1 MNGSKPP
8 VPRLALVSVSDKDGI
23 VEFAS
28 RLAALGF
35 SLLSTGGTARHLADS
50 GLVVTEVSDYTGFP
64 EIMAGRVK
72 TLHPRIHG
80 GLLGRAGAD
89 DAVMAEQDI
98 PRIAL
103 AVINLYPFDEV
114 TRDPG
119 CSLETAIENIDIG
132 GPAMVR
138 SAAKN
143 YASVGVV
150 TSKDQYAPVL
160 AELERNGG
168 ELSLAFRFELAVAA
182 FNRIAQ
188 YDAAISSWLS
198 ALTPQGQRMT
208 FPDQANACFRKIMDL
223 RYGENPHQQAAWY
236 GNLDP
241 QGNLDAQGS
250 SLSAARQLQGK
261 ELSFNNIA
269 DADAAW
275 ACVTQFTDPACV
287 IVKHANPCGVAVA
300 TTLLAAYDQAYAT
313 DPTSAFGGIIAF
325 NATVDGTT
333 AEALL
338 ARQFVEVLLAPGF
351 SSEALQVL
359 AHKQNVRVLCVA
371 PGKPVGQPMD
381 KPAGQPAGKMV
392 AQQDFKRISG
402 GLLMQTA
409 DLAQVRRADCRV
421 VSKREA
427 TDAQWDDLLF
437 AWNVVKMVKSNAI
450 VYAAG
455 GRTLGIGAGQM
466 SRVDSARIARWKAA
480 EAGLDLAHSVMAS
493 DAFFPFRD
501 GIDMAAEAGISGVI
515 QPGGSMRDEEVI
527 AAADEHDLVMV
538 FTGIRHFRH

>member
-1 MNGSKPP
+1 MNGTKLPT
-8 VPRLALVSVSDKDGI
+8 PRLALVSVSDKDGI

-28 RLAALGF
+28 RLVTLGF
-35 SLLSTGGTARHLADS
+35 SLLSTGGTAKHLAES
-50 GLVVTEVSDYTGFP
+50 GLAVTEVSDYTGFP
-64 EIMAGRVK
+64 EIMSGRVK

-80 GLLGRAGAD
+80 GLLGRAGMD

-98 PRIAL
+98 PRISL
-103 AVINLYPFDEV
+103 AVINLYPFEEV
-114 TRDPG
+114 TRDPS
-119 CSLETAIENIDIG
+119 CSVEKAIENIDIG

-143 YASVGVV
+143 YASAGIV
-150 TSKDQYAPVL
+150 TSKDQYVQVL
-160 AELERNGG
+160 VELERNGG
-168 ELSLAFRFELAVAA
+168 ELGLEFRFELAVAA

-198 ALTPQGQRMT
+198 AVTPQGERMT
-208 FPDQANACFRKIMDL
+208 FPRQANACFRKIMDL

-236 GNLDP
+236 GNLNP
-241 QGNLDAQGS
+241 QGNLDAQDSG
-250 SLSAARQLQGK
+250 LSAARQLQGK

-275 ACVTQFTDPACV
+275 ACVTQFTGPACV

-300 TTLLAAYDQAYAT
+300 ATPLAAYDQAYST

-325 NATVDGTT
+325 NATVDEAT

-338 ARQFVEVLLAPGF
+338 ARQFVEVLLAPDF
-351 SSEALQVL
+351 SREALQVL
-359 AHKQNVRVLCVA
+359 ARKQNVRVLCVA
-371 PGKPVGQPMD
+371 PSQPVGQPVGNPM
-381 KPAGQPAGKMV
+381 GQTLP
-392 AQQDFKRISG
+392 QQDFKRVGG
-402 GLLMQTA
+402 GLLVQTA
-409 DLAQVRRADCRV
+409 DLAQVRRADCRL
-421 VSKREA
+421 VSRRA
-427 TDAQWDDLLF
+427 PTDAQWNDLLF

-450 VYAAG
+450 VYAAR

-480 EAGLDLAHSVMAS
+480 EAGLELANSVMAS

>member
-1 MNGSKPP
+1 MNGPKLP

-50 GLVVTEVSDYTGFP
+50 GLTVTEVSDHTGFP

-80 GLLGRAGAD
+80 GLLGRAGTD

-119 CSLETAIENIDIG
+119 CSLEKAIENIDIG

-143 YASVGVV
+143 YAAVGVV
-150 TSKDQYAPVL
+150 TSKDQYAQVL

-168 ELSLAFRFELAVAA
+168 ELGLEFRFELAVAA

-198 ALTPQGQRMT
+198 ALTPQGERMT
-208 FPDQANACFRKIMDL
+208 FPGQANACFRKIMDL
-223 RYGENPHQQAAWY
+223 RYGENPHQRAAWY
-236 GNLDP
+236 GNLNP
-241 QGNLDAQGS
+241 QGSLDAQDS

-275 ACVTQFTDPACV
+275 ACVTQFTGPACV

-300 TTLLAAYDQAYAT
+300 ETLLAAYDQAYAT

-325 NATVDGTT
+325 NAAVDAAT
-333 AEALL
+333 AETLL

-359 AHKQNVRVLCVA
+359 ARKQNVRVLCVA
-371 PGKPVGQPMD
+371 PGKPVGNSV
-381 KPAGQPAGKMV
+381 GQAMP
-392 AQQDFKRISG
+392 QQDFKRISG
-402 GLLMQTA
+402 GLLVQTT

-421 VSKREA
+421 VSKRAA
-427 TDAQWDDLLF
+427 TDAQWNDLLF

-450 VYAAG
+450 VYAAA

-501 GIDMAAEAGISGVI
+501 SIDMAAEAGISGVI

-538 FTGIRHFRH
+538 FTGMRHFRH